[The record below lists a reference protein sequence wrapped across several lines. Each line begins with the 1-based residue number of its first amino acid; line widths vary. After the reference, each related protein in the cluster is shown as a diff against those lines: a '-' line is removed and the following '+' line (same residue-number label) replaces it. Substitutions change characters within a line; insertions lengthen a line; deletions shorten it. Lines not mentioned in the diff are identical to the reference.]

1 VYHNFISIFLNNLLF
16 HISIIPAHLNLST
29 GIYIPDDLNLKIEPP
44 EDVSTHKC
52 ELDVHK
58 IYAENC
64 TNLLH
69 IHFSIT
75 KGGEDVPVAV
85 VPPLPAY
92 YPPPTCEGTTDSTG
106 CNAYSDYC
114 EWIGEENRCQSR
126 EGFGQISVIGCE
138 RFSGPP
144 NPTGC
149 RNDLNCEWA
158 GTYCRPKGG
167 YSPNPVTGGCE
178 RHSTN
183 PFDSTGCIN
192 DPNCEWAG
200 TFCRPKGGYS
210 PVTGGCERHSTN
222 PFDSTGCINDPN
234 CEWAGTFCR
243 PKGGYGPFPNPV
255 NGFFPVTSIPCE
267 ARHPTNSV
275 GCDNDQGC
283 QWLEQEYR
291 CAARDGNPFEP
302 TTDYPKYPGGPNPPS
317 QEEIYCNSI
326 SVVEQGDLSKCY
338 SDDRC
343 GLIFNPYPNP
353 LINNGRSLCTAWLGC
368 GAYLYAPL
376 GTGMPSC
383 TNDPRCRMS
392 YFPYGCFDAY

>member
-1 VYHNFISIFLNNLLF
+1 
-16 HISIIPAHLNLST
+16 
-29 GIYIPDDLNLKIEPP
+29 
-44 EDVSTHKC
+44 
-52 ELDVHK
+52 
-58 IYAENC
+58 
-64 TNLLH
+64 
-69 IHFSIT
+69 
-75 KGGEDVPVAV
+75 VPVV

-92 YPPPTCEGTTDSTG
+92 YPPPTCEGTKDSTG
-106 CNAYSDYC
+106 CNAYSEYC

-126 EGFGQISVIGCE
+126 EGFGQISVIGCS
-138 RFSGPP
+138 RHST
-144 NPTGC
+144 NPFDSTGC
-149 RNDLNCEWA
+149 NNDPNCEWA
-158 GTYCRPKGG
+158 GTFCRPKGG

-183 PFDSTGCIN
+183 PFDSTGCNN

-200 TFCRPKGGYS
+200 TY
-210 PVTGGCERHSTN
+210 
-222 PFDSTGCINDPN
+222 
-234 CEWAGTFCR
+234 CR

-255 NGFFPVTSIPCE
+255 NGYFPVTIPCGG
-267 ARHPTNSV
+267 RYPTNQV

-302 TTDYPKYPGGPNPPS
+302 EPTTGYPKYPGGPNPPS

-338 SDDRC
+338 SDNRC

-353 LINNGRSLCTAWLGC
+353 LINKGRSLCTAWLGC